1 MRSYLAL
8 FTVCVSLCGQ
18 LQAQLSE
25 YIYPHFRSPS
35 FSNYGTVG
43 LVQMP
48 SARFFEEGSISFTWS
63 HLEPYL
69 RGSIVAYPFNWFE
82 ASYQYTDV
90 NNKLYS
96 DIKEFSGS
104 QSYKDKGFDAKFLL
118 FKERRYLPAIAIGI
132 RDVGGSGL
140 FGAEYLVASKYI
152 KNVDF
157 TAGIGWGIM
166 TNNGFK
172 NPLSQINSRFSN
184 RTLDSGTGD
193 TQGGEFNINS
203 FFAGEEAGFFAGAEI
218 FIPKTNGL
226 RLKLEYD
233 ANDYD
238 LESYFPLKQSSR
250 VNMNLT
256 WPISKR
262 FQVKLGYIRGDT
274 LNFGFSYSGFYAKKD
289 PYVKKKDPPKVIPR
303 AATFR
308 RVNARDPNN
317 LYLSSLKYLRQ
328 ENLYLQTADINDSV
342 LSLSFSQN
350 THISYPRAIG
360 RAARV
365 LDQLAPEYIDT
376 FKITNLNADMSMFTT
391 EIPRDAFQASESL
404 NLTSE
409 LMRKTAIYK
418 EDSPTHHKEHKFQP
432 RTELPLFI
440 NKFSPAVRSQIGGPD
455 GFYFGDLS
463 IAMHSELILKKNLSI
478 SSAVSIGVLNN
489 FGPLKLASDSVIPHV
504 RTDIVQYLKQSKR
517 AHITRLQAN
526 YFLNPYKSFFIKFSG
541 GILESM
547 FGGIGSEAL
556 WRPFGENYAIGAELW
571 RVQQRAYD
579 MTFSFRD
586 YRTTTGFIN
595 MYYKEPRSKVT
606 VALKGGKF
614 LAGDSG
620 INFDISRRFKSGFTL
635 GVFASKTDISKFE
648 FGEGSF
654 DKGFYFHL
662 PIEVF
667 YPEHTKGVTGFGLRP
682 LTRDGA
688 AILTHGLH
696 LWGVTDQSS
705 LMNITRDWDD
715 IYD

>member
-1 MRSYLAL
+1 MRSSFAL
-8 FTVCVSLCGQ
+8 FTVCISLCGQ

-25 YIYPHFRSPS
+25 YIYPNFRSPS

-48 SARFFEEGSISFTWS
+48 SARFFEEGSIAFTWS

-69 RGSIVAYPFNWFE
+69 RGSIVAYPFSWFE

-96 DIKEFSGS
+96 DVPAFSGT

-118 FKERRYLPAIAIGI
+118 SKERRYLPAIAIGI
-132 RDVGGSGL
+132 RDVGGSSL
-140 FGAEYLVASKYI
+140 FGSEYIVASKFI

-166 TNNGFK
+166 INNGFK
-172 NPLSQINSRFSN
+172 NPLSQINSRFNN
-184 RTLDSGTGD
+184 RILDSGSGD
-193 TQGGEFNINS
+193 TQGGEFNINA

-233 ANDYD
+233 GNDYD
-238 LESYFPLKQSSR
+238 LESYYPLKQSSR

-256 WPISKR
+256 WPVSKR

-308 RVNARDPNN
+308 IVNARDPNN

-328 ENLYLQTADINDSV
+328 ENLYLQTADITDSV

-409 LMRKTAIYK
+409 LMRKTVIYK
-418 EDSPTHHKEHKFQP
+418 EDSPTHQEHKFQP

-440 NKFSPAVRSQIGGPD
+440 NKLSPAVRSQIGGPD

-463 IAMHSELILKKNLSI
+463 ISMHSELILKKNLSV

-489 FGPLKLASDSVIPHV
+489 FGPLKLASDSILPHV

-517 AHITRLQAN
+517 VHITRLQTN
-526 YFLNPYKSFFIKFSG
+526 YFLNPYKSFFVKFSG

-547 FGGIGSEAL
+547 FGGFGSEAL
-556 WRPFGENYAIGAELW
+556 WRPFGKNYAIGAELW

-595 MYYKEPRSKVT
+595 MFYKEPRSKVT

-635 GVFASKTDISKFE
+635 GVFASKTDISQFE

-667 YPEHTKGVTGFGLRP
+667 YPEYTKGVTGFGLRP